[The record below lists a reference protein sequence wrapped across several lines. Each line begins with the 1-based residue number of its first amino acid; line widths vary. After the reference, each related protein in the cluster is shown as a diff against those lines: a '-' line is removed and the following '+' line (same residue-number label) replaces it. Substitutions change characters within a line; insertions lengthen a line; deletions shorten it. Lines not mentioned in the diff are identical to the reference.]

1 MQYAKS
7 FISLFR
13 YATDKSRAD
22 RLDGVYAIF
31 DDENGDL
38 LTAFAGAGSKSE
50 GALIAAKDLLMTDT
64 VKKGR
69 NRGREYTRT
78 RWPVRVAYETLDEDI
93 VEIEAIEEVPFAGNK
108 PAGEDLLA
116 LVK

>member
-1 MQYAKS
+1 METKS

-13 YATDKSRAD
+13 YATDKTQPD
-22 RLDGVYAIF
+22 KLDGVYAIF
-31 DDENGDL
+31 DNEEGDL
-38 LTAFAGAGSKSE
+38 LTAFVGAGTKTSD
-50 GALIAAKDLLMTDT
+50 AVVAAKDLLTTDT

-78 RWPVRVAYETLDEDI
+78 KWPVKVAYETLDEDI
-93 VEIEAIEEVPFAGNK
+93 VEITAIEEVPFAGNK
-108 PAGEDLLA
+108 PADESVLA